1 MPKSTHLQRY
11 LFIIRKIR
19 STPHISMEELVKAV
33 EREVFYYG
41 DTAGTS
47 KRTVRRDF
55 ADIQEIFGL
64 EIKYSKANNGYFISE
79 IEQSDVERQLEY
91 FDLLNVL
98 QGGLENFVFTE
109 KRKSR
114 GTEHLRP
121 LIFAIKNSLQV
132 EFRYRKFDNTV
143 TKERR
148 VVEPYALK
156 EFKGRWYLLAIEIGG
171 RLEERGAIKTWGLD
185 RIENFY
191 LSNTSFSKNAKI
203 DAEDEFSTCFGIFSN
218 EEKAVE
224 EVILSFT
231 PMSGKYNEALPLH
244 ASQKTLIDDENEF
257 RISLKVKI
265 TYDFVME
272 LLSQTETMRV
282 VSPTHLRERL
292 VGIYEGAIQKN
303 KES

>member
-1 MPKSTHLQRY
+1 MAKSTQIQRY

-19 STPHISMEELVKAV
+19 NSHYISMEELVKAV
-33 EREVFYYG
+33 EREMFFYG
-41 DTAGTS
+41 DSAGVS
-47 KRTVRRDF
+47 KRTIRRDF
-55 ADIQEIFGL
+55 DDISEIFGV
-64 EIKYSKANNGYFISE
+64 EIKYSKANDGYFVSE
-79 IEQSDVERQLEY
+79 NEESDVERQLEY
-91 FDLLNVL
+91 FDMLNVL
-98 QGGLENFVFTE
+98 NGGLEKFVFTE

-121 LIFAIKNSLQV
+121 LIFAIKNSLRV
-132 EFRYRKFDNTV
+132 EFRYRKFDNTI

-148 VVEPYALK
+148 VVQPYALK
-156 EFKGRWYLLAIEIGG
+156 EFKSRWYLLAVEIDG
-171 RLEERGAIKTWGLD
+171 RVEESGLIKTWGLD

-191 LSNTSFSKNAKI
+191 LSNHSFSKNAQLNV
-203 DAEDEFSTCFGIFSN
+203 EEEFATCFGIFSD
-218 EEKAVE
+218 EEKEAE

-244 ASQKTLIDDENEF
+244 SSQKTLIDDDNEF

-282 VSPTHLRERL
+282 VAPVHLREKL
-292 VGIYEGAIQKN
+292 VGIYKEAIEKN
-303 KES
+303 N